1 MSRLILGSNRLPVTV
16 RIDQADVTVTRS
28 SGGLVSALSGPHQ
41 RLDARWVGWPGDVS
55 RLTPS
60 QREAVDTELLRA
72 GTVPVHL
79 SPSEQQRYYDGFSNG
94 VLWPLFHYLLDKV
107 NLDAHDDWEV
117 YQAVNTRFAEAIAAL
132 YRPGDTIWIHDYQ
145 LMLVPALLRR
155 LIPTAK
161 IGFFLHIPFPAAEVF
176 RILPWRAQILRGLL
190 GADRIGFHTSSYR
203 HHFVYA
209 AARVIEIEP
218 DEERIEHEGRWID
231 LGVHPIG
238 VDVQELARLARDP
251 AVRAEA
257 QRIRDEARGRKIVLG
272 IDRLDY
278 TKGIPRRLL
287 AIDRLLEREPDLR
300 SQVRFIQLAVPTRET
315 VGAYADFRSVV
326 NELVGRIN
334 GHYGSVDAVPIHFL
348 HQSLAVDQV
357 VALYLAADVML
368 VTPLR
373 DGMNLVAKEYVATR
387 LDGTGVLVLSEFA
400 GAAAELVEALQ
411 VNPHDLDSVASAVKR
426 ALDMPVAEQSL
437 RMLALRGRVAAN
449 DAHAWAQT
457 FLDDLGHARGAGV
470 DAGAG
475 PSEPPDEVVARV
487 QRASSIVLIL
497 DYDGTLVP
505 LALLPELAPP
515 DADLLALLG
524 QLAALPHVRL
534 HIVSGRRREELESW
548 LGALPVGLHAEHGFW
563 SRAVETRAWA
573 ALAPAHDGWK
583 TTLRPIFEEATRHTA
598 GSFVEEKTA
607 ALAWH
612 YRAADP
618 ELSHER
624 VHALRTEHAELLR
637 EHHLELLLG
646 SKVIEVRPQGVH
658 KGRVV
663 PAILA
668 ATPAGSSIVAIG
680 DDRTDED
687 IFAALP
693 STALTIRVGADSSR
707 ARYRLADPAS
717 VRLLLRKLLVR

>member
-1 MSRLILGSNRLPVTV
+1 
-16 RIDQADVTVTRS
+16 
-28 SGGLVSALSGPHQ
+28 
-41 RLDARWVGWPGDVS
+41 
-55 RLTPS
+55 
-60 QREAVDTELLRA
+60 
-72 GTVPVHL
+72 
-79 SPSEQQRYYDGFSNG
+79 
-94 VLWPLFHYLLDKV
+94 
-107 NLDAHDDWEV
+107 
-117 YQAVNTRFAEAIAAL
+117 
-132 YRPGDTIWIHDYQ
+132 
-145 LMLVPALLRR
+145 
-155 LIPTAK
+155 
-161 IGFFLHIPFPAAEVF
+161 
-176 RILPWRAQILRGLL
+176 
-190 GADRIGFHTSSYR
+190 
-203 HHFVYA
+203 
-209 AARVIEIEP
+209 
-218 DEERIEHEGRWID
+218 
-231 LGVHPIG
+231 
-238 VDVQELARLARDP
+238 
-251 AVRAEA
+251 
-257 QRIRDEARGRKIVLG
+257 EARGRKIVLG

-300 SQVRFIQLAVPTRET
+300 SQVRFIQLAVPTREK

-334 GHYGSVDAVPIHFL
+334 GQYGSVDAVPIHFL
-348 HQSLAVDQV
+348 HQALAVEQV

-387 LDGTGVLVLSEFA
+387 LDHTGVLVLSEFA
-400 GAAAELVEALQ
+400 GAAAELVEAVQ

-426 ALDMPVAEQSL
+426 ALDMPAAEQSL
-437 RMLALRGRVAAN
+437 RMQALRGRVAAN

-457 FLDDLGHARGAGV
+457 FLDDLGHARGAGL

-475 PSEPPDEVVARV
+475 PSDALEDVVARF
-487 QRASSIVLIL
+487 QRAPAVVLIL

-505 LALLPELAPP
+505 IAPLPELAPP
-515 DADLLALLG
+515 DAELLTLLG

-534 HIVSGRRREELESW
+534 HIVSGRRHEELESW
-548 LGALPVGLHAEHGFW
+548 LGALPIGLHAEHGFW
-563 SRAVETRAWA
+563 SRALETRAWT
-573 ALAPAHDGWK
+573 ALAPAYDGWK
-583 TTLRPIFEEATRHTA
+583 SALRPVFDEATKHTA

-607 ALAWH
+607 SLAWH

-637 EHHLELLLG
+637 EHRLELLQG

-668 ATPAGSSIVAIG
+668 AAPEGAAIAAIG

-687 IFAALP
+687 IFAALSP
-693 STALTIRVGADSSR
+693 PALTIHVGADGSR
-707 ARYRLADPAS
+707 ARYRLADPAA
-717 VRLLLRKLLVR
+717 VRLLLRKLLDR